1 MHRSRQKN
9 SKSRDAS
16 FIGSQGKR
24 VESFSP
30 TRVQE
35 TTHLMEELTNHM
47 ASITEN
53 TKLLINGSEVLSK
66 SGISGKIN
74 QVGVGFGTGRHT
86 SSRKTTVPRENLI
99 IKSQQKS

>member
-1 MHRSRQKN
+1 MHRLRQKN

-16 FIGSQGKR
+16 LIGSQGKR
-24 VESFSP
+24 VESHSP
-30 TRVQE
+30 TRVLE
-35 TTHLMEELTNHM
+35 TTHLMEELTNHK

-74 QVGVGFGTGRHT
+74 
-86 SSRKTTVPRENLI
+86 
-99 IKSQQKS
+99 